1 MSEWVILLRLRR
13 GAVRAAVCRILGM
26 EASGASVGR
35 LLEYSYTALTG

>member
-26 EASGASVGR
+26 EASQ
-35 LLEYSYTALTG
+35 YSYTALTG